1 MAVTALV
8 GDLFAYSKRSHAY
21 CRQFMVGTHRIQAHS
36 SPRIGP
42 DRLQYRLLTY
52 TFKLLSRHAAQM
64 IIYHSHRQ
72 ALHASLTS
80 PTHVQTERTHQ
91 LEVGCASGRDA
102 RRSECNGTS
111 HSHLSVEHVICG
123 GTRPQE
129 RAAALLARDRTCTQP
144 AVPSRVGQISL
155 TVSERGH
162 QFKVQS
168 WRAGW

>member
-1 MAVTALV
+1 MWPVLSLSLAWGGALKSIPSFLVSQRMVVLPLSALGFSDYSVMTVTALV
-8 GDLFAYSKRSHAY
+8 GDLYAYGKRSHAY

-36 SPRIGP
+36 SPRVGP
-42 DRLQYRLLTY
+42 DRLQYV
-52 TFKLLSRHAAQM
+52 SRHAAQM

-129 RAAALLARDRTCTQP
+129 RAAA
-144 AVPSRVGQISL
+144 
-155 TVSERGH
+155 
-162 QFKVQS
+162 
-168 WRAGW
+168 